1 MQLVWIYCYE
11 TDRQRRSNM
20 TKENV
25 SMWKVEEFLVSN
37 LKQIP
42 TTNGGFK
49 LEAECSIKDFLE
61 KLEESINM

>member
-1 MQLVWIYCYE
+1 
-11 TDRQRRSNM
+11 M